1 MLTTAWFWIRVL
13 DLILGFAALWLG
25 LSLMQGDDRSGLKFV
40 SVGACMII
48 LCLAGTFWH
57 L

>member
-13 DLILGFAALWLG
+13 DLTLGSGALWFG
-25 LSLMQGDDRSGLKFV
+25 LSMMNSDDRSGLKFV
-40 SVGACMII
+40 SVGAGMIL
-48 LCLAGTFWH
+48 LCVVATFWH

>member
-13 DLILGFAALWLG
+13 DLTLGSGALWLG
-25 LSLMQGDDRSGLKFV
+25 LSLMTGDDRSGLKFV
-40 SVGACMII
+40 SVGAGMII
-48 LCLAGTFWH
+48 LCLAATFWH